1 MARLI
6 PQKQI
11 EEINIFKDNV
21 SANKSVFISGS
32 LIVSQSIN
40 IGSELTTPQSITG
53 SVEITGS
60 LEIDGNLI
68 FANSENRLDATASF
82 ADESVDTQRFGGI
95 LAKDFGESDA
105 TLYVSSTNGSD
116 DNDGR
121 TPQFPLRTI
130 KKAAK
135 IATDGD
141 DGRYG
146 LPTGSLFSG
155 FAIKIDTGTY
165 LEENPIE
172 LPKNTT
178 VWGSGL
184 RVTKVLAKNEN
195 EDLFWVN
202 SGNYLSEMTFG
213 NLRVFPSVDVS
224 EKGFAVAFAPNAFIT
239 TSPYVQNCSMISN
252 QENSFLEAYEE
263 IPAGGGGL
271 NVDGNRIHPDSPLA
285 SMVLDAYT
293 QIAPNGVGCQVVGRG
308 FIQLVSFFTNFSA
321 YSVKVVDGGQ
331 AVLLNSNTSFGDFGM
346 YASGSRF
353 ITGSGGNGEAFFN
366 VQNNYSI
373 IVDTI
378 KNGLTSIPD
387 LVPNTFEGRRLTDPN
402 EVPQYFVSEDS
413 TIDVAERVKSDFR
426 IVSSIVEDG
435 ITNVPKLLAKSG
447 KGGYGPESLYNV
459 GGKSQYVN
467 EATASNT
474 DVQLMDTNFD
484 IILDIIE
491 RGNNA
496 TSSYVQAD
504 NVSSSIKISDTS
516 QYSTFAVQS
525 TTNENIVER
534 FDTVISI
541 IENGLTTSP
550 IVSSSTMAGYTFTDT
565 TIYET
570 DITSSLET
578 IQSVSS
584 SFALVYDILANGT
597 GSLPTTILSSS
608 VEKPSVDVQ
617 NAYTL
622 LIENIPFIQDETIAY
637 LSSSWSEHPYNQET
651 CKRDVGFI
659 ISSSAHD
666 LLFGGNE
673 ESIRSGV
680 FYYQFPSNATTTEK
694 DPTLT
699 GVKYASELAINI
711 LDGKVFSEASSEL
724 DNAYDVI
731 YQNKDFVRE
740 ETIAYISSSWSEFEY
755 SDTKCKRDIGYILDA
770 VATDIHYGGNERSVI
785 AGEFYYQ
792 YPSLAIVD
800 NRTTGQLQ
808 QTLDA
813 VKYAKRIT
821 QKLANN
827 ETFILPSA
835 SVLAAVNL
843 IKENRSLIQNE
854 TTTYIDTQYP
864 NFSYDRVKC
873 RRDVGYI
880 VDNVVTDLLYGGN
893 ERSELAGLYYFKFP
907 SIANTTQ
914 LEETLEAIRYTKE
927 FTKAIA
933 KSIVLET
940 PQVILNDAG
949 NIRVTSFEPTTGSI
963 SATDTEVQ
971 IVSQSFGIIEDIIRY
986 GTDSVLSSIAGNSE
1000 DYIWNLENPLN
1011 VSGIAQITSDNVATE
1026 VTENLVTSNFDT
1038 VIKII
1043 ESGSSIETEQTI
1055 GTDSK
1060 GNPISTVG
1068 IPKSSY
1074 GDNLVTTTIGT
1085 TIPSDITLVKNT
1097 EAGIKFGSGVQISSS
1112 ISVDSTTINKV
1123 SSSFSTVSNI
1133 IQYGVSGSL
1142 NIIGSSDAS
1151 TNFEVVTLYDDSF
1164 SIAKTQIQKFDDV
1177 DGKILGEDTGS
1188 FDDSVKDPTLTLKRG
1203 DLYTF
1208 SINSL
1213 SNVNAIL
1220 SETQPFIIA
1229 TNRSTDTKYR
1239 YNDGITNNG
1248 STFGTITFI
1257 VPFDAPDRLFYV
1269 NGNNVNASGII
1280 NIVDELPLSDTQKY
1294 VEIPS
1299 IGLVEVVTNNSDA
1312 IKISN
1317 IEQYTLIYTA
1327 SLNESNEISSS
1338 FATSIDILKNGVGVF
1353 TPTTATYNPA
1363 NGEFVMTISQHGLD
1377 VGDRIYLE
1385 PESFVFTCDMDGNRT
1400 EHKLPSVGQP
1410 AYAGQL
1416 TINSITDNTISVN
1429 VGKSGPNINFNP
1441 TNASYEPATG
1451 EFSATVGKHS
1461 LSVGEGIV
1469 LSNESFAFTC
1479 DMDNNQSVK
1488 SYPRVGIDPF
1498 VVRSIPITSVT
1509 DTTLTFNVG
1518 ASGPNKYFT
1527 PTDVNYNASNGDMLV
1542 TVGQHGL
1549 GIGRSVV
1556 LENESFAF
1564 TCDQDG
1570 DSTTHSYPRL
1580 GSDPYAGK
1588 SIVITSVGTTSHTPT
1603 NAPYNAST
1611 GLVTLTI
1618 TGHTFSNGD
1627 YIKVEDGGLT
1637 YSCVLDGNTVTK
1649 SYPRAG
1655 YDYPS
1660 GRWIQISNVTT
1671 DTFDINIG
1679 SSSYTGAHTFVSAT
1693 TGGIKRQTGTFT
1705 INVGNAGTAQNSL
1718 HTFVSASANAVKHEP
1733 QSPHTFVSAS
1743 NSAIQHLPQSNHT
1756 FVRTTTNSVS
1766 KLPIVVE
1773 NTSELVKVTNT
1784 TQYTS
1789 SVSPQLSEIT
1799 YVSSSFAVVIDVLEN
1814 GIGYTPTTATYNPA
1828 DGEFVMTIPNHN
1840 YSVYDSI
1847 YLRPESFTFTC
1858 DMDNNKTEHNLPSI
1872 GQIAYTDKLI
1882 ITSVTNNTISVNVG
1896 ISGPNVEFTPTTASY
1911 DPSTGDF
1918 VMTVASHSLSVGE
1931 GIIMDVESFAFTCDM
1946 DNDQSVKSYPRLGI
1960 DPYAGRSMKITSIT
1974 DTTMTVNVGTSGPNK
1989 YFTPTDVDYNALTG
2003 DMILTV
2009 SESFGLG
2016 IGRSVVLENESFAFT
2031 CDQDGNT
2038 TTHSYPR
2045 SGSDPYAEQSIVISS
2060 VGKSSHTVI
2069 DAPYDASNG
2078 DVTITI
2084 SNHNFSNGDYIKL
2097 SDNSLTYTC
2106 ILDGNTTQK
2115 SYPRTGIDYPSG
2127 RWLEISNVTTNTFD
2141 INIGS
2146 SPYTAAHTFVS
2157 ATTNGLERQDGTF
2170 TINVGD
2176 GGSASGSIHTF
2187 VSSSIDAVKHLPQS
2201 VHTFVSA
2208 SNGAVKHLPQ
2218 SNHTFVRTTEN
2229 SISSLP
2235 NEISNVANT
2244 IKVTDVSQ
2252 YISSSVSGTLE
2263 NIEFVSESVS
2273 IVYDIVKSGI
2283 SSSTPTSAS
2292 YDPSNGNF
2300 VITIPNH
2307 IFEVSDS
2314 IYLNP
2319 ESFTFTCDMD
2329 NNKTEHNLPGVGQP
2343 AYNTELEI
2351 TSTTDDTITVNV
2363 GVSGPNVSF
2372 NPTTASYDPST
2383 GDFVMTVASHS
2394 LSVGEGIILD
2404 PQSFAFTCD
2413 MDNNQ
2418 SVKSYPRIGIDPY
2431 AGRSMKI
2438 TGITDT
2444 TMTVN
2449 VGVSG
2454 PNKYFTPTDVDY
2466 NALTGDMIL
2475 TVSESFGLG
2484 IGRSV
2489 VLENNSIAF
2498 TCDMDGDSTT
2508 HSYPRSGS
2516 DPYAEQSILITSI
2529 GTTQHSVI
2537 NAPYD
2542 ASNGDVTISISNHNF
2557 NNGDYIKLSDNSLTY
2572 TCILDGNSVEK
2583 SYPRTGIDYPS
2594 GRWLEIS
2601 NVTSNKFDINIGSSP
2616 YTSAHTFVS
2625 ATTNGLE
2632 RQDGT
2637 FTINVGDAGSASG
2650 SIHTFVSASNNA
2662 VKHEP
2667 QSPHTFVS
2675 ASNGAIKHLP
2685 QSVHTFVRTK
2695 QNSVSVTKH
2704 PELYEIRSTDESTIA
2719 AYEIIKNNIPFI
2731 QSETLAYLSSSWS
2744 TASYDESKCGRDI
2757 GLIISGAAE
2766 DLVWNTLSA
2775 SAVNGNYYLEYP
2787 SQAETSQLNQT
2798 LDGIEYASKLTQ
2810 KLIQNIEFVTAS
2822 SEATTSH
2829 TLLLDNKLLIQNETI
2844 EYISSSWSDFS
2855 YSEGLCRRDI
2865 GHIIDA
2871 AATDVLYGGNERAVQ
2886 AASFYYSNPSSAT
2899 GSQLNQTVDAI
2910 DYARRLSNEIIQS
2923 NVLSLPSLQTLQ
2935 VAELVTQNRSLI
2947 QEETIQF
2954 LSSSWSTFEYNEAKC
2969 RRDTGY
2975 IIDAVVTDFV
2985 YGGNERSVNAGEFYY
3000 LYPSSATGSQLNQT
3014 VDGIEYAQRLT
3025 NKVINNVTLVSA
3037 SIERQTAHS
3046 LLFDNRDLIQTEVI
3060 SFMSSSWSNFEYDEI
3075 KCKRDVGH
3083 VIDAVAT
3090 DVLYGGNQ
3098 RSVNAGEFYYL
3109 YPSQATTTQSD
3120 QTITGILHAAG
3131 LANKIVQSTTLV
3143 NASSEK
3149 ISAYTTILD
3158 NKKLVQNNVTEFID
3172 QLYPYFTY
3180 DRVKCRRDTGYI
3192 VDAIATDLLWGGNER
3207 SIVAGD
3213 YYYRYPSQTTSL
3225 ELTET
3230 TTAIDYAR
3238 VMVNKLITNIDLV
3251 VPLIT
3256 KNTNSNIRF
3265 NDTEQYS
3272 GSLSIS
3278 GSNITN
3284 ISSSFEMVS
3293 GIITDGIKS
3302 FTPTT
3307 ATYEPSNGDFVM
3319 TIPSHTLT
3327 PTNGLYIKPE
3337 SFVFTCDMDGNRSEH
3352 KLPSIGQPAYNSRLG
3367 IQSVTDNTVTINV
3380 GKSGPNVEFNPTT
3393 ASYDPSNGE
3402 FVVNVG
3408 THSLSVGEGI
3418 VMKPQSFAFTCDMD
3432 DNQST
3437 KSYPRVGIDP
3447 FAVRSLPITS
3457 VTDTTLTFN
3466 VGTSGPNK
3474 TFTPT
3479 NADYN
3484 ALTGDMILTVS
3495 ESFGLG
3501 AGRSVV
3507 LENQSIAFTCDMDSD
3522 TTTHSYP
3529 RLGSDPYAGKSIEI
3543 TSVGTT
3549 QHTVTDSTY
3558 TPSSGLV
3565 SLTISEHG
3573 FSNGDYIKL
3582 SDNSLTFSC
3591 LLDGNVVGKSYPRAG
3606 TDFPSG
3612 RWLEISNVT
3621 TNSFEINI
3629 GSSSYDTPHT
3639 FVSAVSN
3646 GLERQDGTFTINVGN
3661 AGSASGSIHTFVSAS
3676 NEAVKHLP
3684 QSVHTFVS
3692 ASNGAVKHLPQSL
3705 HTFKRTDGNSIS
3717 TLPYEVRSIDSLIK
3731 VTNATQTTSSL
3742 SGGDTQVGIVSASIN
3757 MINDIIR
3764 LGSDSIPFTIAKHF
3778 QTSELDNPQNIT
3790 TGSYVKVSGEY
3801 VVTDELEIASSSFN
3815 QISDIIE
3822 NGTGSLPTL
3831 VSNVNSN
3838 IKVTDANQYTSLV
3851 TGSSVEI
3858 GIVSDRAGLVEN
3870 IVTNG
3875 IGVIPTM
3882 VSNNTNISNL
3892 IKVGNIE
3899 QYVSASGA
3907 DKIQSKIVSSSFG
3920 MVINGLTNGTGS
3932 LPTITD
3938 YSELVDAPKTV
3949 LAYNLIKE
3957 NIEFIK
3963 EETILFMSSSWSTFV
3978 YDEEKCRRDVGLIV
3992 SGAAEDLIWNSN
4004 SASVVNTKF
4013 YYEFPSAA
4021 TGSQLNQTVTA
4032 IKYAGNLV
4040 QNIVRNYE
4048 YTTASAEVSASYD
4061 LLIANKEFIQNET
4074 IEFVSSS
4081 WSGFDY
4087 PELTCKRDVGYI
4099 VDAVATDL
4107 LYGGNERTIT
4117 AGKYYY
4123 DYPSAAIVG
4132 GVPSVSQQK
4141 DPTVTAINYV
4151 KGLSTELVGG
4161 NIFVTSSNEI
4171 DFVYDSVKLNRGF
4184 IQNETVAFV
4193 NAKYPNLQ
4201 YNEVSCSRDTGFIV
4215 DAVITDLKYGGNQ
4228 RTLTA
4233 GEFYYRFPSKATNV
4247 QLGETTD
4254 AVTYIS
4260 DLVNEIV
4267 LQNTLTIPT
4276 LTKNTENVIKTTSV
4290 TQTLGSGTTEVSVLN
4305 AVSSSFGIVMD
4316 IVVNGTGSLPATSE
4330 YTSSIGDSETL
4341 EAYSLLKSNIPFIQS
4356 ETIAYLSSSWSEAS
4370 YNESS
4375 CSRDIGSIVSG
4386 AAEDLLF
4393 GSVSSSVFNGKYYY
4407 DFPSQ
4412 AQGTQLNQTLDGIQY
4427 ASRLANN
4434 IIQSVTYVTSSIE
4447 NVTSHNLIRDNK
4459 EFIQS
4464 ESIAYISSSWS
4475 SFGYNEET
4483 CKRDVGYIV
4492 DAVST
4497 DILYGGN
4504 ERSVTAGDFYYR
4516 YPSNATTSELEPT
4529 TTGIEYAGDL
4539 VEKLIVNKIF
4549 VSPSVERIAG
4559 NETILKNREFIQKEV
4574 ISYVS
4579 SSWSNFEYNEASCS
4593 RDTGY
4598 ILDAVATD
4606 FLYGGNE
4613 RSRTAGE
4620 FYYKYP
4626 SSATVAGDT
4635 SPNVNAQLYPTLDGI
4650 KYASGI
4656 SQELVQNIEFVTAS
4670 NEASSSWNSLRENK
4684 EFIQNEVIAYVSSSW
4699 SGVFY
4704 NEDKCKRD
4712 VGHLIDATATDL
4724 YYGGNERSVNAGS
4737 FYYLFPSAATAKG
4750 VPSTTSQLDPTV
4762 DGIRYAGKLSTKVI
4776 KNETFLQPSASVLV
4790 GADLLVGNKTMIQ
4803 KETIAFLSSSW
4814 SEFEYNEAS
4823 CSRDIG
4829 YIIDAVRTD
4838 LVYGGN
4844 ERSVQAGTF
4853 YYYIPSVA
4861 TTEQKPQT
4869 TDGIDFAKGLSEKV
4883 ILKEQLIK
4891 ASFQTRQSVDYL
4903 RASKQELQSIAISYT
4918 NGAFPNFEYNEDKC
4932 YRDTGFI
4939 VDAIATDLYYGG
4951 NERSIAAAESYYT
4964 GVYGSAAEVITNQQY
4979 ETADVNRYL
4988 RTQFQ
4993 RIVRNSPLEEF
5004 GSLIITTGH
5013 DFSYA
5018 GAGVTYKALP
5028 PNQGGAGI
5036 PDPTKEITEIAG
5048 GRVFFTSGNEL
5059 GDFRI
5064 GTGLVINQATGTLQ
5078 GRTFSRSLFSLVT
5091 PFSLALEG

>member
-11 EEINIFKDNV
+11 EEINIFKENISV
-21 SANKSVFISGS
+21 KKSVFISGS
-32 LIVSQSIN
+32 LLVSQSID
-40 IGSELTTPQSITG
+40 IGSDLNTPQTITG
-53 SVEITGS
+53 SVQITGS
-60 LEIDGNLI
+60 LEIDGPLS
-68 FANSENRLDATASF
+68 FANANDRLDATASF

-95 LAKDFGESDA
+95 LAKEFGESDA

-146 LPTGSLFSG
+146 LPTGSLFTG
-155 FAIKIDTGTY
+155 FAIKVDTGTY
-165 LEENPIE
+165 LEDNPIE

-213 NLRVFPSVDVS
+213 NLRVFPSVDIS

-252 QENSFLEAYEE
+252 QENSFLEAYED

-353 ITGSGGNGEAFFN
+353 ITGSGGNANAFFN
-366 VQNNYSI
+366 VQDNYSI
-373 IVDTI
+373 IIDTI

-387 LVPNTFEGRRLTDPN
+387 LVPTTFEGRRLTDLTD
-402 EVPQYFVSEDS
+402 VPQYFISEDS
-413 TIDVAERVKSDFR
+413 TTDVADRVKSDFR
-426 IVSSIVEDG
+426 LVSSIVEDG

-447 KGGYGPESLYNV
+447 KGGYGPESLYNIS
-459 GGKSQYVN
+459 GEAQYTNVS
-467 EATASNT
+467 TASSS
-474 DVQLMDTNFD
+474 DVSTIDTNFD
-484 IILDIIE
+484 ITLDIID
-491 RGNNA
+491 RGNAA
-496 TSSYVQAD
+496 TSSYVQID
-504 NVSSSIKISDTS
+504 NVSASIKTTDSV
-516 QYSTFAVQS
+516 QYKTFAVQS
-525 TTNENIVER
+525 DTNDKIKEN

-541 IENGLTTSP
+541 IENGLTFSP
-550 IVSSSTMAGYTFTDT
+550 DVSSSTELGYVFTDT
-565 TIYET
+565 IPYET
-570 DITSSLET
+570 DVTSSLET

-584 SFALVYDILANGT
+584 SFSLVYDILANGT
-597 GSLPTTILSSS
+597 GSLPSTIFSSS
-608 VEKPSVDVQ
+608 IENSSVDVQ

-711 LDGKVFSEASSEL
+711 LDGKVFSDAPAEL

-731 YQNKDFVRE
+731 YQNKDFVRN
-740 ETIAYISSSWSEFEY
+740 ETIAYLSSSWSEFEY
-755 SDTKCKRDIGYILDA
+755 NEEKCKRDIGYILDA
-770 VATDIHYGGNERSVI
+770 VATDINYGGNERSVI
-785 AGEFYYQ
+785 AGEFYHQ

-800 NRTTGQLQ
+800 DRTTGQLQ
-808 QTLDA
+808 QTLDGI
-813 VKYAKRIT
+813 KYAKRIT
-821 QKLANN
+821 EKLTNN
-827 ETFILPSA
+827 ETFVAPSD
-835 SVLAAVNL
+835 SIIAAINL

-854 TTTYIDTQYP
+854 TVTYIDTEYP

-873 RRDVGYI
+873 KRDTGYI
-880 VDNVVTDLLYGGN
+880 IDNIATDLLYGGN
-893 ERSELAGLYYFKFP
+893 ERSELAGLYYFLYP

-927 FTKAIA
+927 FTKAIVQ
-933 KSIVLET
+933 SIVLET
-940 PQVILNDAG
+940 PQVILNVDG
-949 NIRVTSFEPTTGSI
+949 NIRTTTFTPTTSSI
-963 SATDTEVQ
+963 SATDSEVK
-971 IVSQSFGIIEDIIRY
+971 IVSQSFGVIEDIIRY
-986 GTDSVLSSIAGNSE
+986 GTDSVISSIAGNTDE
-1000 DYIWNLENPLN
+1000 YTWNLENPLN
-1011 VSGIAQITSDNVATE
+1011 VSGISQKDSLEVATSSTTNLITS
-1026 VTENLVTSNFDT
+1026 SFDT

-1043 ESGSSIETEQTI
+1043 KSGSSIETEETI

-1060 GNPISTVG
+1060 GTPISTVG
-1068 IPKSSY
+1068 IPKNSY
-1074 GDNLVTTTIGT
+1074 GDNLVKTTIGT

-1097 EAGIKFGSGVQISSS
+1097 EEGIKFGSDVQITSS
-1112 ISVDSTTINKV
+1112 ISADLTNVTKI

-1133 IQYGVSGSL
+1133 IKYGISGSL
-1142 NIIGSSDAS
+1142 DVSGLSDAS
-1151 TNFEVVTLYDDSF
+1151 TYFEVVSLYDGSF
-1164 SIAKTQIQKFDDV
+1164 SINKKQTQKFDDV

-1213 SNVNAIL
+1213 NIVNAI
-1220 SETQPFIIA
+1220 SIETQPFIIS
-1229 TNRSTDTKYR
+1229 TNRSTDTKFR
-1239 YNDGITNNG
+1239 YNEGITNNG
-1248 STFGTITFI
+1248 STFGTMTFI

-1269 NGNNVNASGII
+1269 NGNDVNASGVI
-1280 NIVDELPLSDTQKY
+1280 NIVDELPLSDTQRY
-1294 VEIPS
+1294 VEVPS
-1299 IGLVEVVTNNSDA
+1299 IGSVQVVTNNVDA
-1312 IKISN
+1312 IKVSD
-1317 IEQYTLIYTA
+1317 IEQYNLSYTA
-1327 SLNESNEISSS
+1327 SLSESNEISSS
-1338 FATSIDILKNGVGVF
+1338 FATTIDILKNGVGSF

-1363 NGEFVMTISQHGLD
+1363 DGEFVMNIPQHGLE

-1410 AYAGQL
+1410 AYDGQL

-1429 VGKSGPNINFNP
+1429 VGKSGPNIKFNP
-1441 TNASYEPATG
+1441 TNASYDPATG
-1451 EFSATVGKHS
+1451 EFTATVGKHT

-1479 DMDNNQSVK
+1479 DMDDDQSVK

-1498 VVRSIPITSVT
+1498 AVRSIPITSVT

-1527 PTDVNYNASNGDMLV
+1527 PTDADYNASTGDMVV

-1549 GIGRSVV
+1549 GVGRSVV
-1556 LENESFAF
+1556 LENESFTF

-1580 GSDPYAGK
+1580 GSDPFAGK
-1588 SIVITSVGTTSHTPT
+1588 SIPITSVGFTEHTPT
-1603 NAPYNAST
+1603 NAPYNAAS
-1611 GLVTLTI
+1611 GVITLTI
-1618 TGHTFSNGD
+1618 AGHGFSNGD
-1627 YIKVEDGGLT
+1627 YVKVDDNSLSYT
-1637 YSCVLDGNTVTK
+1637 CVLDGNVVEK
-1649 SYPRAG
+1649 SYPRVG

-1660 GRWIQISNVTT
+1660 GRWLSISNVTT
-1671 DTFDINIG
+1671 NTFDINIG
-1679 SSSYTGAHTFVSAT
+1679 TSSYTSAHTFVSAT
-1693 TGGIKRQTGTFT
+1693 TGGIKRQSGTFT
-1705 INVGNAGTAQNSL
+1705 INVGDAGSAKNSI
-1718 HTFVSASANAVKHEP
+1718 HTFVSALNNAVKHEP
-1733 QSPHTFVSAS
+1733 QSLHTFVSAS

-1773 NTSELVKVTNT
+1773 NVNELIKVTNT

-1789 SVSPQLSEIT
+1789 SVSPQLGDIT
-1799 YVSSSFAVVIDVLEN
+1799 SVSSSFAVVIDVLEN
-1814 GIGYTPTTATYNPA
+1814 GIGYTPTNATYNPSN
-1828 DGEFVMTIPNHN
+1828 GEFVMTIPNHN
-1840 YSVYDSI
+1840 YSVSDSI

-1872 GQIAYTDKLI
+1872 GQIAYTDKLF
-1882 ITSVTNNTISVNVG
+1882 ITSLTDDTITVNVG
-1896 ISGPNVEFTPTTASY
+1896 KSGPNVEFTPTTASY
-1911 DPSTGDF
+1911 DPATGDF
-1918 VMTVASHSLSVGE
+1918 VMTVESHSLSVGE

-1974 DTTMTVNVGTSGPNK
+1974 DTTMTVNVGASGPNK
-1989 YFTPTDVDYNALTG
+1989 FFTPTNADYNALTG

-2016 IGRSVVLENESFAFT
+2016 VGRSVVLENESIAFT
-2031 CDQDGNT
+2031 CDMDGNA

-2045 SGSDPYAEQSIVISS
+2045 SGSDPYAEQSIIITS
-2060 VGKSSHTVI
+2060 VGTTSHSVT
-2069 DAPYDASNG
+2069 DAPYNASNG

-2084 SNHNFSNGDYIKL
+2084 ANHNFNNGDYIKL

-2106 ILDGNTTQK
+2106 VLDGNTTQK

-2176 GGSASGSIHTF
+2176 AGSASGSIHTF
-2187 VSSSIDAVKHLPQS
+2187 VSSSNEAVKHLPQS
-2201 VHTFVSA
+2201 IHTFVSA

-2218 SNHTFVRTTEN
+2218 STHTFVRTTEN
-2229 SISSLP
+2229 SVSSLP
-2235 NEISNVANT
+2235 NEISNVENT

-2263 NIEFVSESVS
+2263 NIEFISSSVS
-2273 IVYDIVKSGI
+2273 IVYDIVRSGI
-2283 SSSTPTSAS
+2283 SGSYTPTM
-2292 YDPSNGNF
+2292 YDTG
-2300 VITIPNH
+2300 
-2307 IFEVSDS
+2307 
-2314 IYLNP
+2314 
-2319 ESFTFTCDMD
+2319 
-2329 NNKTEHNLPGVGQP
+2329 
-2343 AYNTELEI
+2343 
-2351 TSTTDDTITVNV
+2351 
-2363 GVSGPNVSF
+2363 SG
-2372 NPTTASYDPST
+2372 T
-2383 GDFVMTVASHS
+2383 
-2394 LSVGEGIILD
+2394 
-2404 PQSFAFTCD
+2404 
-2413 MDNNQ
+2413 
-2418 SVKSYPRIGIDPY
+2418 
-2431 AGRSMKI
+2431 
-2438 TGITDT
+2438 
-2444 TMTVN
+2444 
-2449 VGVSG
+2449 
-2454 PNKYFTPTDVDY
+2454 
-2466 NALTGDMIL
+2466 
-2475 TVSESFGLG
+2475 
-2484 IGRSV
+2484 
-2489 VLENNSIAF
+2489 
-2498 TCDMDGDSTT
+2498 
-2508 HSYPRSGS
+2508 
-2516 DPYAEQSILITSI
+2516 
-2529 GTTQHSVI
+2529 
-2537 NAPYD
+2537 
-2542 ASNGDVTISISNHNF
+2542 
-2557 NNGDYIKLSDNSLTY
+2557 
-2572 TCILDGNSVEK
+2572 
-2583 SYPRTGIDYPS
+2583 
-2594 GRWLEIS
+2594 
-2601 NVTSNKFDINIGSSP
+2601 
-2616 YTSAHTFVS
+2616 
-2625 ATTNGLE
+2625 
-2632 RQDGT
+2632 
-2637 FTINVGDAGSASG
+2637 
-2650 SIHTFVSASNNA
+2650 
-2662 VKHEP
+2662 
-2667 QSPHTFVS
+2667 
-2675 ASNGAIKHLP
+2675 
-2685 QSVHTFVRTK
+2685 
-2695 QNSVSVTKH
+2695 
-2704 PELYEIRSTDESTIA
+2704 STDESTIA

-2744 TASYDESKCGRDI
+2744 TSSYDEDKCARDI

-2766 DLVWNTLSA
+2766 DLIWNTTSA
-2775 SAVNGNYYLEYP
+2775 SVVNGTFYLEYP

-2810 KLIQNIEFVTAS
+2810 KLIQNIEFTNPTIES
-2822 SEATTSH
+2822 STTH
-2829 TLLLDNKLLIQNETI
+2829 DLLLDNKLFIQNETI
-2844 EYISSSWSDFS
+2844 EYISSSWSDFN

-2871 AATDVLYGGNERAVQ
+2871 AATDALYGGNERSVQ

-2985 YGGNERSVNAGEFYY
+2985 YGGNERTVNAGEFYY
-3000 LYPSSATGSQLNQT
+3000 LYPSDATGSQLTQT

-3025 NKVINNVTLVSA
+3025 NKLINNITLVSA

-3046 LLFDNRDLIQTEVI
+3046 LLFDNKNLIQNEVI
-3060 SFMSSSWSNFEYDEI
+3060 SFMSSSWSDFEYDDI
-3075 KCKRDVGH
+3075 KCKRDVGY

-3098 RSVNAGEFYYL
+3098 RSVVAGEFYYL
-3109 YPSQATTTQSD
+3109 YPSEATTTQSD

-3131 LANKIVQSTTLV
+3131 LANKIVQNTLLV

-3149 ISAYTTILD
+3149 ISAYNTILD
-3158 NKKLVQNNVTEFID
+3158 NKKLVQHNVTEFID

-3192 VDAIATDLLWGGNER
+3192 IDAVATDLLWGGNER

-3230 TTAIDYAR
+3230 TTAIEYAK
-3238 VMVNKLITNIDLV
+3238 VLVNKLITNIQLG
-3251 VPLIT
+3251 VPSIVS
-3256 KNTNSNIRF
+3256 NTNNTIKF
-3265 NDTEQYS
+3265 NNNEQYT

-3278 GSNITN
+3278 GSNITE
-3284 ISSSFEMVS
+3284 ISSSFEMVG
-3293 GIITDGIKS
+3293 GIINDGIKT
-3302 FTPTT
+3302 FTPTS
-3307 ATYEPSNGDFVM
+3307 ATYNPADGEFVM
-3319 TIPSHTLT
+3319 TIPNHTLT
-3327 PTNGLYIKPE
+3327 TSNGLYLKPE

-3352 KLPSIGQPAYNSRLG
+3352 KLPAAGQPAYNSRLG
-3367 IQSVTDNTVTINV
+3367 IQSVTSDTISVNV
-3380 GKSGPNVEFNPTT
+3380 GKSGPNINFNPTT
-3393 ASYDPSNGE
+3393 ASYDPATGD

-3418 VMKPQSFAFTCDMD
+3418 VMEPESFAFTCDMD
-3432 DNQST
+3432 DNDST

-3447 FAVRSLPITS
+3447 FAVRSIPITS

-3466 VGTSGPNK
+3466 VGASGPNK
-3474 TFTPT
+3474 YFTPT
-3479 NADYN
+3479 DANYN
-3484 ALTGDMILTVS
+3484 GLTGDMVVTVGQH
-3495 ESFGLG
+3495 GLG
-3501 AGRSVV
+3501 VGRSVV
-3507 LENQSIAFTCDMDSD
+3507 LENTSLAFTCDMDSNS
-3522 TTTHSYP
+3522 TTHSYP
-3529 RLGSDPYAGKSIEI
+3529 RLGSDPYAGKSIPI

-3549 QHTVTDSTY
+3549 QHTVSFSTY
-3558 TPSSGLV
+3558 IPSSGLV
-3565 SLTISEHG
+3565 SLTITEHG

-3591 LLDGNVVGKSYPRAG
+3591 LLDGNIVGKSYPRAG
-3606 TDFPSG
+3606 VDYPSG

-3621 TNSFEINI
+3621 TDTFEINI
-3629 GSSSYDTPHT
+3629 GTSSYDTPHT

-3646 GLERQDGTFTINVGN
+3646 GLERQTGTFTINVGD
-3661 AGSASGSIHTFVSAS
+3661 AGSASGSIHTFVSSSTDAI
-3676 NEAVKHLP
+3676 KHEP

-3692 ASNGAVKHLPQSL
+3692 ASNGALKHLPQSN
-3705 HTFKRTDGNSIS
+3705 HTFKRTDGNSVS
-3717 TLPYEVRSIDSLIK
+3717 TLPYEVRNVDSLTK
-3731 VTNATQTTSSL
+3731 VTNATQITLDTSASE
-3742 SGGDTQVGIVSASIN
+3742 TEVGIISASIN

-3764 LGSDSIPFTIAKHF
+3764 LGSENIPFSIAKNF
-3778 QTSELDNPQNIT
+3778 QTSELDTPQNLT
-3790 TGSYVKVSGEY
+3790 TSTYVTASGTYTIDDELQI
-3801 VVTDELEIASSSFN
+3801 VTDSFT
-3815 QISDIIE
+3815 QINDIIT
-3822 NGTGSLPTL
+3822 NGTNSLPTL

-3838 IKVTDANQYTSLV
+3838 IKVTSTNQYTSSI
-3851 TGSSVEI
+3851 TGSSIETS
-3858 GIVSDRAGLVEN
+3858 IVNERAGLIEN

-3875 IGVIPTM
+3875 VSVIPTIID
-3882 VSNNTNISNL
+3882 NNVNIDNL
-3892 IKVGNIE
+3892 IKVGNVE

-3907 DKIQSKIVSSSFG
+3907 DKIQSKILSSSFG
-3920 MVINGLTNGTGS
+3920 LVINGLTNGTGS
-3932 LPTITD
+3932 LPTISD
-3938 YSELVDAPKTV
+3938 YTTNVDAPKTV
-3949 LAYNLIKE
+3949 LAYNLVKE
-3957 NIEFIK
+3957 NIDFIK

-3992 SGAAEDLIWNSN
+3992 SGAVEDLIWNSN

-4013 YYEFPSAA
+4013 YYEYPSDA
-4021 TGSQLNQTVTA
+4021 TGSQLEQTVTA

-4048 YTTASAEVSASYD
+4048 YTTASAEVSSSYN
-4061 LLIANKEFIQNET
+4061 LLIENREFIQNET

-4081 WSGFDY
+4081 WSDFEY

-4099 VDAVATDL
+4099 IDAVATDL
-4107 LYGGNERTIT
+4107 LYGGTERSSI
-4117 AGKYYY
+4117 AGRYYY

-4151 KGLSTELVGG
+4151 KGLVTELVDGSVF
-4161 NIFVTSSNEI
+4161 ITQSNEV
-4171 DFVYDSVKLNRGF
+4171 DYVYDSIRLNREF
-4184 IQNETVAFV
+4184 IQSETVAFV

-4215 DAVITDLKYGGNQ
+4215 DAVATDLRYGGNQ
-4228 RTLTA
+4228 RALTA

-4247 QLGETTD
+4247 QLGETID
-4254 AVTYIS
+4254 AIVYAS
-4260 DLVNEIV
+4260 DLVEEIV
-4267 LQNTLTIPT
+4267 LKNTLTIPT
-4276 LTKNTENVIKTTSV
+4276 LTENVENNIKV
-4290 TQTLGSGTTEVSVLN
+4290 TPANQTLGTGTTEISVLN
-4305 AVSSSFGIVMD
+4305 AISSSFGIVMG
-4316 IVVNGTGSLPATSE
+4316 IVQDGTGSLPTTSE
-4330 YTSSIGDSETL
+4330 YTASISDSDTL

-4356 ETIAYLSSSWSEAS
+4356 ETIAYISSSWNGFD
-4370 YNESS
+4370 YNEAS
-4375 CSRDIGSIVSG
+4375 CSRDVGHIVSG

-4393 GSVSSSVFNGKYYY
+4393 GSISSSVFNGKFYY

-4412 AQGTQLNQTLDGIQY
+4412 AQGSQLNQTLDGIRY
-4427 ASRLANN
+4427 AGRLANK
-4434 IIQSVTYVTSSIE
+4434 IVQSVTLNYPSNEASSSWE
-4447 NVTSHNLIRDNK
+4447 LLRSNR

-4464 ESIAYISSSWS
+4464 ESISYISSSWS
-4475 SFGYNEET
+4475 SFEYNEET
-4483 CKRDVGYIV
+4483 CKRDVGHII
-4492 DAVST
+4492 DAIST
-4497 DILYGGN
+4497 DIIYGGN
-4504 ERSVTAGDFYYR
+4504 ERSVNAGDFYYR

-4539 VEKLIVNKIF
+4539 AEKIIVNEILT
-4549 VSPSVERIAG
+4549 SPSVERIAG
-4559 NETILKNREFIQKEV
+4559 NKTILENREFIQNEV
-4574 ISYVS
+4574 ISYIS
-4579 SSWSNFEYNEASCS
+4579 SSWSGFEYNEASCS

-4598 ILDAVATD
+4598 IIDAVVTD

-4626 SSATVAGDT
+4626 SSATVAGVE
-4635 SPNVNAQLYPTLDGI
+4635 SPTVDAQLYPTLDGI

-4656 SQELVQNIEFVTAS
+4656 SQKLIQNTQFVTAS
-4670 NEASSSWNSLRENK
+4670 NEVSSSWNLLRDNK

-4699 SGVFY
+4699 SGVYY

-4712 VGHLIDATATDL
+4712 VGYLIDAAATDV

-4737 FYYLFPSAATAKG
+4737 FYYLFPSSATEKG
-4750 VPSTTSQLDPTV
+4750 VPSTTAQLDPTV

-4776 KNETFLQPSASVLV
+4776 KNETFVQPSSSVLV
-4790 GADLLVGNKTMIQ
+4790 GADLLLGNKNFIQ

-4823 CSRDIG
+4823 CSRDLG

-4883 ILKEQLIK
+4883 ILKEQLVR
-4891 ASFQTRQSVDYL
+4891 APFQTRESVDYL
-4903 RASKQELQSIAISYT
+4903 RASKKELQSIAISYT
-4918 NGAFPNFEYNEDKC
+4918 NGAFPGFVYNEEKC

-4939 VDAIATDLYYGG
+4939 LDAIATDLYYGG

-4964 GVYGSAAEVITNQQY
+4964 GVYGDAAEVITNQQY

-4993 RIVRNSPLEEF
+4993 RVVRNSPLEEF

-5018 GAGVTYKALP
+5018 GSGVTYKALP

-5036 PDPTKEITEIAG
+5036 PDPDKEITEIAG

-5064 GTGLVINQATGTLQ
+5064 GNGLVINQATGTLQ